1 MWDFNWG
8 VFWAVVAYGA
18 SEVRGQTGHLGFMVL
33 VLARRATT
41 VCTASTAY
49 SCEKWG
55 WGDRGTPRRPAPSKP
70 VLANDSVHTE
80 EGVDNER
87 DTRTGVVVLAAEEK
101 PENSSCGNAAD

>member
-1 MWDFNWG
+1 
-8 VFWAVVAYGA
+8 
-18 SEVRGQTGHLGFMVL
+18 MVL

-41 VCTASTAY
+41 VFTASTAY

-55 WGDRGTPRRPAPSKP
+55 WGDRGTPRRLAPSKP

-101 PENSSCGNAAD
+101 PETSSCGNAAD